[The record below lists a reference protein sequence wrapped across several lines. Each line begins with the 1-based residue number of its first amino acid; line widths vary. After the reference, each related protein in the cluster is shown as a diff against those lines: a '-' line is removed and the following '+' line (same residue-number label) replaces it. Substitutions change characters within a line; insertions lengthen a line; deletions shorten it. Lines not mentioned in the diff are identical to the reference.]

1 MYFVY
6 ILKSRRAD
14 VHYVGMA
21 KDVQRRLSEH
31 NAGKSRYT
39 KAYVPFEL
47 IYCEGPFETKM
58 AREREKYLK
67 KTENKRK
74 VIQSLK

>member
-6 ILKSRRAD
+6 ILKSKKAD

-31 NAGKSRYT
+31 NAGKSTYT
-39 KAYVPFEL
+39 KAYMPFEL
-47 IYCEGPFETKM
+47 VYCEGPFETKM
-58 AREREKYLK
+58 ARKREKYLK
-67 KTENKRK
+67 KTKE
-74 VIQSLK
+74 IG